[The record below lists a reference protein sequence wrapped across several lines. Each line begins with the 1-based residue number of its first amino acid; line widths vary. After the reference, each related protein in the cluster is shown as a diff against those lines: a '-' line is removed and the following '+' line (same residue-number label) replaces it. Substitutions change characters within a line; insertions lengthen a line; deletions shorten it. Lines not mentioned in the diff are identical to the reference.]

1 MVVEA
6 EDFTAAVEGS
16 GAVHPADSVEETA
29 VLAAA
34 CGAMEAGARLVAEP
48 IAVARAT
55 AGDVHLVAKP
65 TGAAVTVGPIA
76 AECTKAE

>member
-1 MVVEA
+1 MAV
-6 EDFTAAVEGS
+6 AAVFTEAAEGS
-16 GAVHPADSVEETA
+16 GVAHPADSMEQVA

-48 IAVARAT
+48 IAAARAT